1 MSHDPDLLKEASGL
15 AALSICEALALALAE
30 QQVLGKDSVCG
41 AIGDVVAAHREA
53 ATWAADPALHRRAA
67 DLAEEVRQSVQAS
80 GEKREPKRG

>member
-30 QQVLGKDSVCG
+30 QRVLDKDSVCG
-41 AIGDVVAAHREA
+41 AIGDVVGAHREA

-67 DLAEEVRQSVQAS
+67 DLAEQVRRSVQAS
-80 GEKREPKRG
+80 ARERGSKG